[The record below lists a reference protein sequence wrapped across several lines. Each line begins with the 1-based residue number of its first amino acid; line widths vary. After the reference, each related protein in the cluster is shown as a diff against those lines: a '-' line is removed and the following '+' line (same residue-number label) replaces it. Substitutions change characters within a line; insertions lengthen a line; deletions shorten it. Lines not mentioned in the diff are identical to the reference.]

1 MSNNKLYVI
10 MLVYD
15 GVNFDEPK
23 MWVALLNSLLS
34 IVVLTLTCD
43 VMSKK
48 VKAII
53 QRFKNTSSTI

>member
-1 MSNNKLYVI
+1 